1 MDIIWTDKK
10 RWTLFG
16 VPWTFTKYTLRE
28 DKLLVDR
35 GFFAKYQD
43 EIMLYRILD
52 LTTRRGLIQRMF
64 KLGSITVKSSDKSCP
79 ELLIKNIK
87 NVMEVKEQMSELVEK
102 ARNKKRV
109 MSREII
115 DGHHDDYDNDDDF
128 HTWM

>member
-102 ARNKKRV
+102 ARDKKRV

-115 DGHHDDYDNDDDF
+115 DGHHDDYDDDF